1 MSEDEEEFEDIE
13 TFAWKNG
20 FRRMTVTMASNHFK
34 INKNTP
40 LACLIGL
47 SERHLEKVREDPS
60 LLEYNATVS
69 FSGALHCISGENVAK
84 SEMWLAGDFDFGGH
98 SIQMDWVLIGT
109 VRVEKNRLGI
119 LEFNSNEIDIVQ
131 PGGMLESSPDPE
143 MFGFESIWIKEADAP
158 RQYPK
163 RKRKAKKFIDD
174 E

>member
-1 MSEDEEEFEDIE
+1 
-13 TFAWKNG
+13 
-20 FRRMTVTMASNHFK
+20 MTVTMASNHFK
-34 INKNTP
+34 INKTAP

-69 FSGALHCISGENVAK
+69 FSGALHCIVGEHVAK
-84 SEMWLAGDFDFGGH
+84 NETWLAGDFNFGEH
-98 SIQMDWVLIGT
+98 STQMDWVLLGT
-109 VRVEKNRLGI
+109 VRVEKNRLGV

-143 MFGFESIWIKEADAP
+143 MFEFESIWIKEADAP

>member
-1 MSEDEEEFEDIE
+1 MSEDEEEFENIE

-34 INKNTP
+34 INKTQP

-47 SERHLEKVREDPS
+47 SEKHLEKVREDPS

-69 FSGALHCISGENVAK
+69 FSGALHCISGEHVAK
-84 SEMWLAGDFDFGGH
+84 HPTWLSGAFNFGE
-98 SIQMDWVLIGT
+98 SLMQMHWVLTGD
-109 VRVEKNRLGI
+109 VRVEKNRLCAI
-119 LEFNSNEIDIVQ
+119 EFNSNEIDIVQ
-131 PGGMLESSPDPE
+131 PEGMLETSPDPS
-143 MFGFESIWIKEADAP
+143 MFEFESIWIKEADAP
-158 RQYPK
+158 RQYPR